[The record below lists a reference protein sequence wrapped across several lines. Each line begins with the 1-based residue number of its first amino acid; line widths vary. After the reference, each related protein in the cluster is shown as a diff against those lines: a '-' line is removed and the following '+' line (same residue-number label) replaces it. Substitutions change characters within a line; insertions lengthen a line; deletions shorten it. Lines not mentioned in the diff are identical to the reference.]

1 MEADDVPT
9 PCACSSV
16 RRAARVL
23 SRTYDASLA
32 SSGMNITQFAVMRA
46 VHRHPGEPLSRVA
59 EDLAMDRTS
68 LYRELNNAQR
78 KKWIKIRKDVDG
90 RSRNAVITGKGRSAM
105 ANVDADWAGIQTRVV
120 DRFGREKW
128 KAFSAELKRLTE
140 CADAEKA
147 ARMGV

>member
-1 MEADDVPT
+1 MDADDAPV

-46 VHRHPGEPLSRVA
+46 VRRHPGEPLTRVA

-68 LYRELNNAQR
+68 LYRELNSAQR
-78 KKWIKIRKDVDG
+78 KNWIKIRKDDDG
-90 RSRNAVITGKGRSAM
+90 RSRNAVVTEKGRNAM
-105 ANVDADWAGIQTRVV
+105 AKVDIDWVSIQTGVV
-120 DRFGREKW
+120 ERFGREKW

-147 ARMGV
+147 ARKRT